1 MSSEQRISTLTDA
14 RLAAIADRT
23 AELKAQL
30 FELECLR
37 DRLGQALRQPEKHRN
52 RTAVVGV
59 GAKYPAC
66 TNCPTDISASRK

>member
-1 MSSEQRISTLTDA
+1 MSSEQRISTLTDT

-37 DRLGQALRQPEKHRN
+37 DRLGQALRQPEN
-52 RTAVVGV
+52 IATE
-59 GAKYPAC
+59 P
-66 TNCPTDISASRK
+66 P